1 MRSATTRARRELV
14 LLGALSLLA
23 ASIPASAQTC
33 AFRAAPAITFPA
45 LDPSNA
51 TVVTAFTDVTIRCTG
66 NGVPPPSGWAFTGL
80 YGTNPNL
87 RMKHA
92 SLSAYIPYSVDNP
105 PSLVAGA
112 GANRTYRLTATVLPA
127 DYANAYAGTYS
138 DLLMM
143 TVFP

>member
-23 ASIPASAQTC
+23 ASIPASAQT
-33 AFRAAPAITFPA
+33 
-45 LDPSNA
+45 SNA